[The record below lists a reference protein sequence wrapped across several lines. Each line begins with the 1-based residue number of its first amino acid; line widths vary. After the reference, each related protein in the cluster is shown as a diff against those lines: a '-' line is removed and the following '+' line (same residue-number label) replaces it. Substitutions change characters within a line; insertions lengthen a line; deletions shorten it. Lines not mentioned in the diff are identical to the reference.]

1 MKKYSVKNIGLAGL
15 LVLLMPV
22 IGFAASIESDVKTY
36 LQENKPE
43 GLDNY
48 PPVFEHVYSK
58 HAPVI
63 KESTYV
69 TVLYYFTTADDP
81 KIDDEIV
88 LASNAVTS
96 AIAKADAEMAEAK
109 AKGEEVEDRRGF
121 YITDAVCGAFKG
133 ALSAAYKQT
142 TAAWK
147 AVEGSMKAAL
157 ASGVEPSLAATVV
170 SRGIDTCL
178 DEKLSYEV
186 WMYVQ
191 HGLNTGLSGTGAT
204 FSYLAPSSAY
214 LSPAGLNRE
223 YYPVFEN
230 EVCVENCVGQA
241 PVPPVPPLP
250 PLPPVP
256 SPTPTPS
263 PSPSPCV
270 SNCI

>member
-1 MKKYSVKNIGLAGL
+1 MKKDSVQNISFAGL
-15 LVLLMPV
+15 LALCMPV
-22 IGFAASIESDVKTY
+22 IGFTASVESDVKFY
-36 LQENKPE
+36 LQENQPE

-48 PPVFEHVYSK
+48 PAVFEHVYNK

-109 AKGEEVEDRRGF
+109 AINEKLEDRRGF

-133 ALSAAYKQT
+133 ALGAAYKQT

-157 ASGVEPSLAATVV
+157 ANGVEPSLAATVV
-170 SRGIDTCL
+170 SRGIDACL
-178 DEKLSYEV
+178 DEKLNYEV

-191 HGLNTGLSGTGAT
+191 HGLNTGLSGTGIT
-204 FSYLAPSSAY
+204 YSYLAPYNAY
-214 LSPAGLNRE
+214 LSPAGLNRGAFNF
-223 YYPVFEN
+223 PVYEN
-230 EVCVENCVGQA
+230 EVCVANCVNQ
-241 PVPPVPPLP
+241 PPVPPLP
-250 PLPPVP
+250 PQPPL
-256 SPTPTPS
+256 PS
-263 PSPSPCV
+263 PSPSTCV